1 MKKKTAREVFASYL
15 TIALGTVVYAA
26 GFQFFLYPNSIIVG
40 GLSGIAM
47 IINLLT
53 DLPVGAL
60 TVVLNI
66 PLFVVAWRYFGKH
79 FIVGSLVGVLL
90 SSLFIDLFALL
101 KFSPTDDMLLACI
114 IGGAVKGVGLG
125 LYIVKTIINMHDGEI
140 TARSENGKYIEFCFE
155 IPD

>member
-1 MKKKTAREVFASYL
+1 MKKKTAREIIASYL

-66 PLFVVAWRYFGKH
+66 PLFVVAWRY
-79 FIVGSLVGVLL
+79 
-90 SSLFIDLFALL
+90 
-101 KFSPTDDMLLACI
+101 
-114 IGGAVKGVGLG
+114 
-125 LYIVKTIINMHDGEI
+125 
-140 TARSENGKYIEFCFE
+140 
-155 IPD
+155 